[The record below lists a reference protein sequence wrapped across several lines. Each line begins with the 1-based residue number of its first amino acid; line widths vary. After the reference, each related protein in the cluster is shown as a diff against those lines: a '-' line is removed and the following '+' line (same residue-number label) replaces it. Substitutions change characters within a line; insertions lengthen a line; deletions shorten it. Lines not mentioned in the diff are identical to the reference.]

1 MRLVKNLREKTY
13 LSSFLLFSLSEVSRE
28 SEFTVRDVSPGGGL
42 TPPPPGAVL
51 PLAFG

>member
-28 SEFTVRDVSPGGGL
+28 SEFTVRDVSPGG
-42 TPPPPGAVL
+42 ASHL
-51 PLAFG
+51 PLPALFFP